1 MKLPLRDLI
10 RRMLLWSFTLIEV
23 YRHLY
28 LGTAYL
34 LYKLRLDLRRYSSSL
49 GPGRRSFTYE
59 VVNSSE
65 LLPDGKVQH
74 FSNCFGPQLE

>member
-10 RRMLLWSFTLIEV
+10 CRMLLWSFTLIEV

-34 LYKLRLDLRRYSSSL
+34 LYKLRLDLR
-49 GPGRRSFTYE
+49 
-59 VVNSSE
+59 
-65 LLPDGKVQH
+65 
-74 FSNCFGPQLE
+74 